1 VSVYE
6 TAFQIL
12 HKLRAGMVR
21 PERDRIGGNP
31 NDHVEVDETRVGDKT
46 RGLGRGVHD
55 QTLVIAAVEVR
66 RRKPKVGGSV
76 LRRHGRYAGRIR
88 LEAIPHRS
96 ANTLIGFVKVR
107 SNRALRWSQTGGVDT
122 TRSLRRATGMFRSQ
136 WPVIRHW
143 LRTTYPSCI

>member
-1 VSVYE
+1 
-6 TAFQIL
+6 
-12 HKLRAGMVR
+12 MVR
-21 PERDRIGGNP
+21 PERDRIGGNL
-31 NDHVEVDETRVGDKT
+31 NDHVEVDETWVGGKT
-46 RGLGRGVHD
+46 RGLGRGLHD

-96 ANTLIGFVKVR
+96 ANALIGFVQGAVEP
-107 SNRALRWSQTGGVDT
+107 AAQVVTDGWVDT